1 MLRCLRL
8 SRCVLTGLRMELFYV
23 YQFKPN
29 RLTGLRMENIPVN
42 FLHNKRQMSNLIVD
56 LSASIFCHMR
66 KRSTRISCVYKVLEH
81 SGSVTISYVLRR
93 NILSPLT
100 PAKPQYRWK
109 CGAFSSSEAQKQL
122 SYGDGPPGLHFQDQV
137 KKWRGFFAN
146 LNSFRKLNF
155 FKFLIFLKY

>member
-1 MLRCLRL
+1 MLRRCLRFQNVEVFEIVEVCIIR
-8 SRCVLTGLRMELFYV
+8 SVYV

-42 FLHNKRQMSNLIVD
+42 FLQIKRQMSNLIVD
-56 LSASIFCHMR
+56 LSASIFETYEKKKHQNQLCLQSFGTLWFCHN
-66 KRSTRISCVYKVLEH
+66 KLCFAQKHFVP
-81 SGSVTISYVLRR
+81 
-93 NILSPLT
+93 PLT

-137 KKWRGFFAN
+137 KKWGRIFSN
-146 LNSFRKLNF
+146 LNSFC
-155 FKFLIFLKY
+155 KF